1 MRIRPERVGH
11 LIQRETAGILRE
23 LRDPRLSQWVSV
35 TSVEVTPDLSLA
47 RIFVSILPSGEERD
61 RSLEALKGAAGF
73 VRRALAPRLGLRE
86 VPEIRFLLDGSIEHG
101 ARVEELLRRIH
112 SGEPVDDEEDGETK

>member
-11 LIQRETAGILRE
+11 LIQREVAGILRE

-47 RIFVSILPSGEERD
+47 RIFVSILPSGDERE
-61 RSLEALKGAAGF
+61 RSLKALQGASGF

-86 VPEIRFLLDGSIEHG
+86 VPEIRFLLDGSIEQG
-101 ARVEELLRRIH
+101 ARVEELLRRIQA
-112 SGEPVDDEEDGETK
+112 GEPVDNDEEEEAT